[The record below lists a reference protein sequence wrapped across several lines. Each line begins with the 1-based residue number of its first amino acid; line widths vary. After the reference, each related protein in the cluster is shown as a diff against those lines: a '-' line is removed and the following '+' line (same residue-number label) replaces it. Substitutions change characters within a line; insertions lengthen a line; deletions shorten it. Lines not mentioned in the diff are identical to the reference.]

1 MQEGASRESWGWGG
15 HKNKR
20 LCIEVLH
27 GRAEVERRGTDGR
40 RRALERFW
48 ERYWEGVLGRGGK
61 EQGH

>member
-1 MQEGASRESWGWGG
+1 MQEGANRESWGWGG

-40 RRALERFW
+40 RRAWERFW